1 MAAPMDIWR
10 GAGNGAEKRRN
21 ACIKEQCCRR
31 SCVAVGQMAKW
42 SFDDDSIEY
51 RRSASVVEEQIEMR
65 GNRREEPLLQYMPNC
80 NPNLPPRQNDQ
91 CIFGGRRPTKRG
103 RWRRNRSR
111 ASGTLLETKSYS
123 ETPTLKPGYSSS
135 DS

>member
-42 SFDDDSIEY
+42 SFDDDSIEH
-51 RRSASVVEEQIEMR
+51 RRSESSGRADRNAWQQER
-65 GNRREEPLLQYMPNC
+65 GTATTIHAELQSES
-80 NPNLPPRQNDQ
+80 
-91 CIFGGRRPTKRG
+91 PT
-103 RWRRNRSR
+103 
-111 ASGTLLETKSYS
+111 
-123 ETPTLKPGYSSS
+123 TPK
-135 DS
+135 